1 MAHILS
7 YGSLNLDLVYQ
18 VPHFVQA
25 GETLSSTSRT
35 VHCGGK
41 GLNQSIA
48 AARAGGTVSHAGK
61 IGGDGTVLTDILRES
76 GVDTDFVTVGDGPS
90 GHAVIQVD
98 PSGQNCILLFGGC
111 NQEITHEEI
120 DRALAHFQTGD
131 YLILQNEINGLD
143 YLMTQ
148 AARQGLRIVFNPSP
162 TDESIFRLPL
172 GEAWLLIFN
181 EIEGAALSG
190 CDDEEDIL
198 NTLRQRWPRCRL
210 LLTLGSHG
218 CVYDD
223 GQRRLRQGIY
233 QAETVDTTAPEIPS
247 PVTSWPVW
255 RRGVRRRSVWI
266 WHPVRRPSPC
276 HDPAPLRLSPPWTRC
291 SAAPSGEGS
300 RSHTVN
306 GPGEISGAVRFAEG
320 EYRAFA
326 ADSLL
331 FPTIQG
337 EEVSP

>member
-48 AARAGGTVSHAGK
+48 AARAGGAVSHAGK
-61 IGGDGTVLTDILRES
+61 IGGDGTVLTDILRKS

-131 YLILQNEINGLD
+131 YLILQNEINGLE

-148 AARQGLRIVFNPSP
+148 AARRGLRIVFNPSP
-162 TDESIFRLPL
+162 IDVSISRLPL

-181 EIEGAALSG
+181 EIEGGALAG

-198 NTLRQRWPRCRL
+198 NTLRRRWPRCRL

-223 GQRRLRQGIY
+223 GQLSGGDGGHHRRRRYLHRLLRGLY
-233 QAETVDTTAPEIPS
+233 GGGASGGGVSGSGVPCGGHRRVTT
-247 PVTSWPVW
+247 
-255 RRGVRRRSVWI
+255 RRRSVYPHYGRGAAL
-266 WHPVRRPSPC
+266 HP
-276 HDPAPLRLSPPWTRC
+276 PAR
-291 SAAPSGEGS
+291 G
-300 RSHTVN
+300 VN
-306 GPGEISGAVRFAEG
+306 LIR
-320 EYRAFA
+320 
-326 ADSLL
+326 
-331 FPTIQG
+331 
-337 EEVSP
+337 

>member
-120 DRALAHFQTGD
+120 DRVLGQT
-131 YLILQNEINGLD
+131 
-143 YLMTQ
+143 
-148 AARQGLRIVFNPSP
+148 
-162 TDESIFRLPL
+162 
-172 GEAWLLIFN
+172 
-181 EIEGAALSG
+181 
-190 CDDEEDIL
+190 
-198 NTLRQRWPRCRL
+198 
-210 LLTLGSHG
+210 
-218 CVYDD
+218 
-223 GQRRLRQGIY
+223 
-233 QAETVDTTAPEIPS
+233 
-247 PVTSWPVW
+247 
-255 RRGVRRRSVWI
+255 
-266 WHPVRRPSPC
+266 
-276 HDPAPLRLSPPWTRC
+276 
-291 SAAPSGEGS
+291 
-300 RSHTVN
+300 
-306 GPGEISGAVRFAEG
+306 AEG
-320 EYRAFA
+320 ENLSDSFLMEHSEINPDEEYSDTDEYEDGPSFN
-326 ADSLL
+326 ADDIYGDSDSDSDSD
-331 FPTIQG
+331 G
-337 EEVSP
+337 GDED

>member
-190 CDDEEDIL
+190 CDDEARQEAFAMRQEDHTCMMKHCKVISSSFVQQKRKPPPVIL
-198 NTLRQRWPRCRL
+198 TEQESFLANRL
-210 LLTLGSHG
+210 L
-218 CVYDD
+218 
-223 GQRRLRQGIY
+223 
-233 QAETVDTTAPEIPS
+233 P
-247 PVTSWPVW
+247 
-255 RRGVRRRSVWI
+255 
-266 WHPVRRPSPC
+266 
-276 HDPAPLRLSPPWTRC
+276 
-291 SAAPSGEGS
+291 
-300 RSHTVN
+300 
-306 GPGEISGAVRFAEG
+306 
-320 EYRAFA
+320 
-326 ADSLL
+326 L
-331 FPTIQG
+331 FPERNQKIL
-337 EEVSP
+337 